1 MTDDSTAGM
10 QDNAAEQALV
20 EVEKRATADDED
32 HAGRLDALERLHGEL
47 EAELDERDSEPR
59 PGH

>member
-1 MTDDSTAGM
+1 MTDDSTDAM
-10 QDNAAEQALV
+10 KDNAAEQALV
-20 EVEKRATADDED
+20 EVEKRAAADDD
-32 HAGRLDALERLHGEL
+32 HLGRLDALERLHGEL